1 MSFAEVTSMV
11 GTIVGILGGLGGLG
25 VLVVRWV
32 VRDAVEPVR
41 VEQQSMSIDLRVT
54 LAALKERV
62 EQHGHRIEALEDRVD
77 RIDADK
83 VGRAD
88 LDRSM
93 ARGKNRDGHAHK
105 ESED

>member
-1 MSFAEVTSMV
+1 MTIAEMTSMV

-41 VEQQSMSIDLRVT
+41 VEQQSMSIDIRVT
-54 LAALKERV
+54 LAALRERV
-62 EQHGHRIEALEDRVD
+62 EQHGHRIDDLEDRVG
-77 RIDADK
+77 RVEADK

-88 LDRSM
+88 LDRAM
-93 ARGKNRDGHAHK
+93 ARKIPAGGAHK